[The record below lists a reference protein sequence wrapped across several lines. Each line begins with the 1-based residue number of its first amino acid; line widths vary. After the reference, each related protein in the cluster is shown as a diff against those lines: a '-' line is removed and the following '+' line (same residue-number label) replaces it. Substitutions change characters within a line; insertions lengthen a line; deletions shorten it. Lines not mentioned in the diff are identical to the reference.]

1 MELLEPLGGKNGTT
15 QWNYSMQ
22 AVMQADS
29 FPGIDRFVT
38 VEYRVGFDTVLQ
50 EDFLNGALLGG
61 CDADGFILHA
71 IELRLSYHKDHIVLN
86 ILGFGMREFVEQL
99 AHAVCM

>member
-1 MELLEPLGGKNGTT
+1 
-15 QWNYSMQ
+15 MQ

-38 VEYRVGFDTVLQ
+38 VEHRIGFNTVLQ
-50 EDFLNGALLGG
+50 EDFLDGTLMGG
-61 CDADGFILHA
+61 CDADGPVLHT
-71 IELRLSYHKDHIVLN
+71 IELRLPYHKDHIVLN
-86 ILGFGMREFVEQL
+86 VLGFGMREFVEQL